1 MVMKGQV
8 AKLSGFQDE
17 VGRET
22 VGILMVGLTMFTGGK
37 MSAMSSWVNAETGRQ
52 IMRLF
57 LAKYQRR
64 EELNVLVEILFNAL
78 WSFP

>member
-17 VGRET
+17 VGTET

-37 MSAMSSWVNAETGRQ
+37 MSAMSVWVNAETVRG
-52 IMRLF
+52 
-57 LAKYQRR
+57 KY
-64 EELNVLVEILFNAL
+64 
-78 WSFP
+78 

>member
-37 MSAMSSWVNAETGRQ
+37 RSARSAWVNAETGRD
-52 IMRLF
+52 
-57 LAKYQRR
+57 KY
-64 EELNVLVEILFNAL
+64 
-78 WSFP
+78 

>member
-17 VGRET
+17 VGTET

-37 MSAMSSWVNAETGRQ
+37 RSAMSAWVNAETVRGKYGDYFWQ
-52 IMRLF
+52 NMR
-57 LAKYQRR
+57 
-64 EELNVLVEILFNAL
+64 
-78 WSFP
+78 